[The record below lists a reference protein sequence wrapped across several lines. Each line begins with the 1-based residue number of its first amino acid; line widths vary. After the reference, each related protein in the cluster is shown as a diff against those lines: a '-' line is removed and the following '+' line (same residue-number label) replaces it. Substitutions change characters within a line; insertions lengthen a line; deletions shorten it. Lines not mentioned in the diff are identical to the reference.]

1 MGRERVTAFSVIWG
15 QKQRKVIKKGSA
27 LMTFIKVAVFIISLL
42 ALPILSIL
50 IVLYIMIDMVRG
62 EQIREE
68 NREE

>member
-1 MGRERVTAFSVIWG
+1 
-15 QKQRKVIKKGSA
+15 
-27 LMTFIKVAVFIISLL
+27 MTFIKVAVFIISLL

-68 NREE
+68 NGKG

>member
-1 MGRERVTAFSVIWG
+1 MA
-15 QKQRKVIKKGSA
+15 
-27 LMTFIKVAVFIISLL
+27 FIKAAVFIASLL
-42 ALPILSIL
+42 ALPVLSIL

>member
-42 ALPILSIL
+42 ALPILFIL

-68 NREE
+68 NGKG